1 MGSGQLLTLR
11 WLAQLP
17 AEPSAGRKAANIWRT
32 FLRERLQSGTPGRE
46 KCTCTHVGPRG
57 RLFPRALGLV
67 FLVLFRSPFS
77 PGPQPHPPRPS
88 RPSRLRP
95 AEPPSLAASPRQ
107 RAPSICRKTPPFFNA
122 PGASPSFREPPDSNL
137 VNEESGPG
145 SPRGRTQLQPR
156 SQAGRQPHRGWA
168 RPPLP
173 RPRALAGPCPVSRQA
188 RGAAWTGGLGGSR
201 DAPRRGRTDS
211 WREGEGVGVEG
222 GRGFIGVTF
231 QKNSQRVAGVT
242 PRG

>member
-1 MGSGQLLTLR
+1 MRG
-11 WLAQLP
+11 A
-17 AEPSAGRKAANIWRT
+17 AERDREGRSALVRT
-32 FLRERLQSGTPGRE
+32 SGRE
-46 KCTCTHVGPRG
+46 GSCSPGHS
-57 RLFPRALGLV
+57 
-67 FLVLFRSPFS
+67 VLFSSSSFAAPSPQAPS
-77 PGPQPHPPRPS
+77 LTPDPHPRPS

-107 RAPSICRKTPPFFNA
+107 RAPLICRKTPPFFNA

-145 SPRGRTQLQPR
+145 SPRGRTQFQPR
-156 SQAGRQPHRGWA
+156 AQAGRQPHRGWA

-173 RPRALAGPCPVSRQA
+173 RPCALAGPCPVSRQA

>member
-77 PGPQPHPPRPS
+77 PGPQPHPPGPPGLPGSDLRSLLHWRP
-88 RPSRLRP
+88 RLARGHP
-95 AEPPSLAASPRQ
+95 RSAGKRHHFSMPLEHLQASASHPTPILSMKNRGQDRRGAEPSSNPAPRPGVSPTEGGHGRPCPGPA
-107 RAPSICRKTPPFFNA
+107 RSPAPAQCP
-122 PGASPSFREPPDSNL
+122 
-137 VNEESGPG
+137 
-145 SPRGRTQLQPR
+145 
-156 SQAGRQPHRGWA
+156 A
-168 RPPLP
+168 RPGG
-173 RPRALAGPCPVSRQA
+173 RPG
-188 RGAAWTGGLGGSR
+188 RGAWEGAET
-201 DAPRRGRTDS
+201 RRGEDGLTAGE
-211 WREGEGVGVEG
+211 REKELG
-222 GRGFIGVTF
+222 
-231 QKNSQRVAGVT
+231 
-242 PRG
+242 